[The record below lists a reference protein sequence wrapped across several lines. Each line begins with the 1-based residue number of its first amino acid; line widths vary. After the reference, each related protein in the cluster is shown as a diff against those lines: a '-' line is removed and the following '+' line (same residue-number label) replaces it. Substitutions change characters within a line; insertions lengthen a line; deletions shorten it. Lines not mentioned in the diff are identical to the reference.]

1 MAQGWRREYGRYKD
15 YFLNI
20 VNLYKQRSDLRAFL
34 EIILSLSTITI
45 FALFALK
52 PTAVTIIGLVN
63 EIKDKK
69 NTLAGLNQKIDNLGT
84 ARNVYSGSQTQ
95 IQNIDAALSTA
106 PQPNVF
112 ARQIEGLVSK
122 DAVNVLGISVGE
134 ITLYGKDPQIKKSN
148 EAKQL
153 PGNAKEMPISL
164 NVSGNYSAL
173 TNFIR
178 DLESLRIPI
187 KIDVLT
193 INSSLTDLGQII
205 VAAVSGRVPY
215 IGE

>member
-1 MAQGWRREYGRYKD
+1 MD
-15 YFLNI
+15 
-20 VNLYKQRSDLRAFL
+20 
-34 EIILSLSTITI
+34 
-45 FALFALK
+45 
-52 PTAVTIIGLVN
+52 
-63 EIKDKK
+63 
-69 NTLAGLNQKIDNLGT
+69 T

-134 ITLYGKDPQIKKSN
+134 ITLYGKDPQIKKIKRSKT
-148 EAKQL
+148 ASGKCK
-153 PGNAKEMPISL
+153 GNADIFECVGKLFS
-164 NVSGNYSAL
+164 L